1 MNKTAH
7 CLRLFLLCGF
17 LRGLPIIVAIPF
29 LHGCSTP
36 SGPDDSGDA
45 NDELRAVSINRHA
58 EFTAPVSATPLSDS
72 ENQSGWFIRND
83 LSDEFDGGTLDT
95 RKWYVAGAPY
105 VYNELPIGLTE
116 DSDGS
121 SADWLGRAPSVF
133 DMSNYFIADGKL
145 HLLVEWAPDSELFPV
160 LDEEGEEIIDDECM
174 CRYEN
179 FTVGGII
186 SKSNMKYGYAEIRSR
201 AAPVTVSSAFW
212 MIGNHFEID
221 IFEMVGKAGDGPDGS
236 GDTAPRIMSTT
247 LHNWDIGGIEDNGY
261 GEDYALQ
268 WNGAE
273 DFHVYGAQWN
283 EQEVI
288 FYADGA
294 ETGRI
299 TQAEAGAVWNEDYLH
314 VWADNEAFLWEGLP
328 LASELP
334 VSFDIDYIR
343 VWQKP

>member
-1 MNKTAH
+1 ME
-7 CLRLFLLCGF
+7 G
-17 LRGLPIIVAIPF
+17 PIVPQHTIPS
-29 LHGCSTP
+29 LWIGQYRS
-36 SGPDDSGDA
+36 
-45 NDELRAVSINRHA
+45 
-58 EFTAPVSATPLSDS
+58 
-72 ENQSGWFIRND
+72 FIND
-83 LSDEFDGGTLDT
+83 LSDEFDGSTLDT

-121 SADWLGRAPSVF
+121 SADWLGRA
-133 DMSNYFIADGKL
+133 
-145 HLLVEWAPDSELFPV
+145 
-160 LDEEGEEIIDDECM
+160 
-174 CRYEN
+174 
-179 FTVGGII
+179 
-186 SKSNMKYGYAEIRSR
+186 
-201 AAPVTVSSAFW
+201 APVTVSSAFW

-221 IFEMVGKAGDGPDGS
+221 IFEMVEKAGDGPDGS
-236 GDTAPRIMSTT
+236 GDTAPRIMSAT
-247 LHNWDIGGIEDNGY
+247 LHNWDIGGLEDNGY
-261 GEDYALQ
+261 GEDYDLQ

-273 DFHVYGAQWN
+273 DFYVYGAQWN

-288 FYADGA
+288 FYADGV